1 MTTDPTSRPTTNAI
15 AAPAGSPAANATAA
29 PSADLIAGPAAQPR
43 PARRRLPTA
52 VTALLATLVLAS
64 PFALLSGCGIEPT
77 DVIDEGPAPVI
88 SARSTLTTVY
98 LLRDNKLAP
107 KNIVVASGSVEDT
120 IKALFQAGERAHD
133 GVTTALT
140 GLQLEQ
146 SYVTRY
152 NNKASG
158 RTGPDNPLGLRLH
171 VIVNGSAKLTET
183 AKAQITC
190 TAMLRQEIWAVKLTH
205 TTPDGPVAAG
215 EHTCRE
221 YWRLAA
227 ADVQLPP

>member
-1 MTTDPTSRPTTNAI
+1 MTNQTTPGPRAGGRLKV
-15 AAPAGSPAANATAA
+15 AAA
-29 PSADLIAGPAAQPR
+29 
-43 PARRRLPTA
+43 
-52 VTALLATLVLAS
+52 ALLAPIMLAVPFVLLA
-64 PFALLSGCGIEPT
+64 GCGIEPT

-88 SARSTLTTVY
+88 RARSTLTTVY
-98 LLRDNKLAP
+98 LLRDDRLAP

-120 IKALFQAGERAHD
+120 VKALFQAGERSHD

-140 GLQLEQ
+140 GLRLEQ
-146 SYVTRY
+146 TYVTRY
-152 NNKASG
+152 DVKAGG
-158 RTGPDNPLGLRLH
+158 RNGPDNPLGLRLH

-221 YWRLAA
+221 YWPLAA
-227 ADVQLPP
+227 KDVQLPP

>member
-1 MTTDPTSRPTTNAI
+1 MRQS
-15 AAPAGSPAANATAA
+15 SP
-29 PSADLIAGPAAQPR
+29 
-43 PARRRLPTA
+43 RRGVRVA
-52 VTALLATLVLAS
+52 VSALLAPILLAVPFVLLA
-64 PFALLSGCGIEPT
+64 ACGIEPT

-98 LLRDNKLAP
+98 LLRDDRLAP

-120 IKALFQAGERAHD
+120 VKALFQAGERSHD

-140 GLQLEQ
+140 GLRLEQ

-152 NNKASG
+152 NDKSG
-158 RTGPDNPLGLRLH
+158 GRNGPDNPLGLRLH

-221 YWRLAA
+221 YWPLAA
-227 ADVQLPP
+227 KDVQLPP

>member
-1 MTTDPTSRPTTNAI
+1 MRRPLK
-15 AAPAGSPAANATAA
+15 APAPVAPGDRTPPAGR
-29 PSADLIAGPAAQPR
+29 AGG
-43 PARRRLPTA
+43 RLP
-52 VTALLATLVLAS
+52 VVVS
-64 PFALLSGCGIEPT
+64 ALLSTVALVAPFVLLAGCGIEPT

-98 LLRDNKLAP
+98 LLRDDKLAP

-120 IKALFQAGERAHD
+120 IKALFQAGERSHD

-140 GLQLEQ
+140 GLRVEQ

-152 NNKASG
+152 SARAEG
-158 RTGPDNPLGLRLH
+158 RTDPDNPLGLRLH

-221 YWRLAA
+221 YWPLAA
-227 ADVQLPP
+227 RNAQLPP